1 VSSAPLAVSRRS
13 LGRRASRARH
23 ATVEHSILI
32 TATLCL
38 LALGAIMVY
47 SASAPSLLESSGGSG
62 TAELVSFVVWA
73 VAGLGAMEL
82 VARRGVL
89 VLRRVTGPLLALAFV
104 LLLAVKLPGLGHAA
118 YGAQR
123 WIGAGPLKFEP
134 SELMKLALVLYCA
147 QVLAGRATQPERLR
161 VALKRLVVVG
171 GSAGLLVVTQPDLG
185 TTLVIA
191 FTLAAMI
198 FAAGV
203 PLRLLGVGVVALV
216 GVVLVFTAIKPYAL
230 ARLTSFLNPWA
241 HATGSGYQAVWGQIA
256 IGSGG
261 LLGRGPGGGVTK
273 DLYLPNG
280 PTDFILAVIGEE
292 LGVLGVCGVLSLYGL
307 LTYAGLRTARA
318 THDHYSM
325 LLAAGVTSLIAV
337 QAILNVF
344 AVLSLAPL
352 TGVPL
357 PFVSYGSSSLV
368 VMLAAMGILLAISRQ
383 SAAGLRV
390 VERTRERNPRRS
402 GYGREATDRDRGR
415 RDSGA
420 RHAGAGDR
428 RRARGAGR

>member
-1 VSSAPLAVSRRS
+1 MSSALVAPAVARR
-13 LGRRASRARH
+13 RRALRAGG
-23 ATVEHSILI
+23 ATVEHSILL

-38 LALGAIMVY
+38 LALGAVMVY
-47 SASAPSLLESSGGSG
+47 SASAPSLLVSSGGSG
-62 TAELVSFVVWA
+62 TGELVSFAVWSL
-73 VAGLGAMEL
+73 VGLGVMEI
-82 VARRGVL
+82 VARRGVSA
-89 VLRRVTGPLLALAFV
+89 LRKLTGPLLALAFV
-104 LLLAVKLPGLGHAA
+104 LLIAAKLPGLGHAA
-118 YGAQR
+118 NGAQR

-147 QVLAGRATQPERLR
+147 QVLAGRATQPDRLR
-161 VALKRLVVVG
+161 VALKRLVIVG
-171 GSAGLLVVTQPDLG
+171 GAAGLLVVTQPDLG

-191 FTLAAMI
+191 FSLSSMV

-203 PLRLLGVGVVALV
+203 PLRVLGIGAAALI
-216 GVVLVFTAIKPYAL
+216 GVVLIFTALKPYAV
-230 ARLTSFLNPWA
+230 ARLTSFLDPWA

-280 PTDFILAVIGEE
+280 STDFILAVIGEE
-292 LGVLGVCGVLSLYGL
+292 LGVVGICGVLSLYGL
-307 LTYAGLRTARA
+307 LAFAGLRTAKA
-318 THDHYSM
+318 ALDPYSM
-325 LLAAGVTSLIAV
+325 LLAAGVTSLIAI

-357 PFVSYGSSSLV
+357 PFVSYGSSSLL
-368 VMLAAMGILLAISRQ
+368 VMLAAMGILLAVSRQ
-383 SAAGLRV
+383 NAMGLRI
-390 VERTRERNPRRS
+390 VERTRAQNARRS
-402 GYGREATDRDRGR
+402 EDGRAATDRDRGR
-415 RDSGA
+415 RDGRS

-428 RRARGAGR
+428 RRAHGAGR